1 MIRINDK
8 KIESLFD
15 DILRN
20 SRFSSVEEYLRER
33 LKVDVIASK
42 KSRLNL

>member
-15 DILRN
+15 DILRK

-33 LKVDVIASK
+33 LKVDVLASK